1 MEVEDTGVVVILAG
15 EDGFVDIG
23 RVYIGECMLMGV
35 PPAETHVQAAHEGD
49 LAVNEAQFLVV
60 GPV

>member
-15 EDGFVDIG
+15 KDGFVDVG

-35 PPAETHVQAAHEGD
+35 PPAETHVQTAHESD
-49 LAVNEAQFLVV
+49 LAVNEAQFLVM